1 MLIRSRDAS
10 PLTPQLLVMK
20 IANGDKEE
28 KEITLDTKEIKFS
41 QLSSAIQLILKLQLL
56 SGLPVLLMLMQLTAL
71 SLPVA
76 AGQKVKI

>member
-1 MLIRSRDAS
+1 
-10 PLTPQLLVMK
+10 MK
-20 IANGDKEE
+20 VANGDKEE

-76 AGQKVKI
+76 AGLKVKI

>member
-20 IANGDKEE
+20 VANGDKEE

-41 QLSSAIQLILKLQLL
+41 QLSSAIQLI
-56 SGLPVLLMLMQLTAL
+56 
-71 SLPVA
+71 
-76 AGQKVKI
+76 